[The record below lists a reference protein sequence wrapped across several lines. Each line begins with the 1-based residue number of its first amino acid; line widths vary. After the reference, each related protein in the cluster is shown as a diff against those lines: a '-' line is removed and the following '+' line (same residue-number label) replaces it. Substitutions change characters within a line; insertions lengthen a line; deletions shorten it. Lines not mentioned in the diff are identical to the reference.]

1 MPISFATAALGG
13 EVEIPTLDGHAK
25 IKIPAETQSGKAF
38 RLRGKGIKGVR
49 SHAPGDL
56 MCHMIVETPVN
67 LSERQRE
74 LLQELESLS
83 PGRNNNP
90 RAQSF
95 LDKVKSFFGP

>member
-1 MPISFATAALGG
+1 
-13 EVEIPTLDGHAK
+13 V
-25 IKIPAETQSGKAF
+25 F

-49 SHAPGDL
+49 SNAPGDL
-56 MCHMIVETPVN
+56 LCHMQIETPVN

-74 LLQELESLS
+74 LLREFEALS

-95 LDKVKSFFGP
+95 MDKVKSFFGQ